1 MRHFASAPLLAL
13 ALAFA
18 CSSDDGG
25 GDPVAQSTGG
35 TGSTGGAGSET
46 GEVDHGTAHS
56 HDDDAGSTGAD
67 TPTGTSSA
75 DDDPGTADDTVA
87 AESGS
92 TGAAAA
98 DTWEN
103 WALPQFFEPYCNGC
117 HPSDQSTR
125 DFSMYETV
133 VANEEHIRCG
143 VAPEAIRS
151 CDPGHIEPGHLPIGA
166 GPYPSDD
173 ERWRLVDWVL
183 AGMPRD

>member
-1 MRHFASAPLLAL
+1 MRRFASASLLVL
-13 ALAFA
+13 VLG

-25 GDPVAQSTGG
+25 GDPVAQSTG
-35 TGSTGGAGSET
+35 TTAAGSSES
-46 GEVDHGTAHS
+46 GEVDHGTAHP
-56 HDDDAGSTGAD
+56 HDDDGGTAA
-67 TPTGTSSA
+67 PTGTSSA
-75 DDDPGTADDTVA
+75 DDDTGPAGDTTA

-92 TGAAAA
+92 TGAVAM

-103 WALPQFFEPYCNGC
+103 WALPEFFEVYCNEC

-151 CDPGHIEPGHLPIGA
+151 CDPGHIEPGHLPIGP